1 MALKIANTVLNTQV
15 QLNLLVLYKCKEEST
30 QVYKASKPA
39 IASIIIPKYI
49 K

>member
-1 MALKIANTVLNTQV
+1 MLKIASIVLKAQV
-15 QLNLLVLYKCKEEST
+15 QLNLLVLYKCIEDSI

-39 IASIIIPKYI
+39 IASITIPAYI